1 MHVILQHI
9 PRDIDVDALINALT
23 CEEDEVRCLAGVALG
38 YLDIGV
44 EKATDQLSALLLAG
58 ERSCYSRHLIV
69 ALEKIELAR
78 KGVIDV
84 DALRQDLLSDHDSI
98 RARAA
103 ALLGSVAST
112 DSIPTAI
119 AALRSAMSD
128 SSVGVRHIIID
139 AFERIGR
146 PAIPAVN
153 TSSKAGGLE
162 CEPLKA
168 GCLGAACGGVQS
180 NICIWSKRRSS
191 ASCRR
196 MYSRIAVSSRPTV
209 EAKYPRAQKC
219 CPVKFLRRPPTVRA
233 M

>member
-1 MHVILQHI
+1 MELLCARSPLGVTEIG
-9 PRDIDVDALINALT
+9 R
-23 CEEDEVRCLAGVALG
+23 EWLAWPGSPPVAR
-38 YLDIGV
+38 V
-44 EKATDQLSALLLAG
+44 PFT
-58 ERSCYSRHLIV
+58 
-69 ALEKIELAR
+69 
-78 KGVIDV
+78 
-84 DALRQDLLSDHDSI
+84 
-98 RARAA
+98 
-103 ALLGSVAST
+103 AST
-112 DSIPTAI
+112 DGCLVFFSDTCPCSISSQSILEKRLLCDWQPHRI
-119 AALRSAMSD
+119 IWDLISFELHGRRCHNHSSLWALGLRWAPRHAGEERNVD
-128 SSVGVRHIIID
+128 VRFIQG
-139 AFERIGR
+139 FL
-146 PAIPAVN
+146 PVN

>member
-1 MHVILQHI
+1 MAVPAGTYTFNLKYVSHSRTRATIDWV
-9 PRDIDVDALINALT
+9 DITQNLEGGKCYKVDGREGLRKPEGT
-23 CEEDEVRCLAGVALG
+23 
-38 YLDIGV
+38 
-44 EKATDQLSALLLAG
+44 
-58 ERSCYSRHLIV
+58 
-69 ALEKIELAR
+69 LEKLESAVR
-78 KGVIDV
+78 GPDWYVTFSVAETNSRSFSFPDNN
-84 DALRQDLLSDHDSI
+84 SI
-98 RARAA
+98 RIWGIS
-103 ALLGSVAST
+103 GSKYPRWKQ
-112 DSIPTAI
+112 IQ
-119 AALRSAMSD
+119 
-128 SSVGVRHIIID
+128 
-139 AFERIGR
+139 
-146 PAIPAVN
+146 VN

-168 GCLGAACGGVQS
+168 GCLGAAYGGVQS